1 MKSVPSYSTLIQH
14 IGNTMESDN
23 SMLKKP
29 FVFIGWGLLLLLSFI
44 AFDKVASLV
53 SKVIAVTAP
62 FLIGIIIASLVNVP
76 MKFIEKRIY
85 SKGSKRIRRVLSLI
99 TTILLFLIFIGAL
112 LLVVIP
118 QLSSAFSKVLV
129 KFPPLIEKWVDE
141 LSSISFNLPP
151 WLSFIDIDFSTIE
164 TNVVDTIKSWASIV
178 VNSSVSV
185 AQGVVQSLIT
195 LSLALV
201 FAIYMLVK
209 KEDLI
214 RNFKSLLR
222 AYLPASVYKTLSNA
236 GTIVNNTFSK
246 FISTTALEAL
256 ILGSMFLISMLIFS
270 LPYAF
275 LIASIVSVAAFIPIV
290 GAFIA
295 AAIGIILMLVHNPID
310 ALWFLILFL
319 ALQQIEGNIIYPR
332 VVGESLG
339 LPGLWVL
346 FAVLVG
352 GSLFGIIGIFLGVP
366 FVAIVYVLIREH
378 VKGILKDK
386 KVE

>member
-1 MKSVPSYSTLIQH
+1 
-14 IGNTMESDN
+14 MESDN

>member
-1 MKSVPSYSTLIQH
+1 
-14 IGNTMESDN
+14 MESN
-23 SMLKKP
+23 NGIFKKP
-29 FVFIGWGLLLLLSFI
+29 FVFIGWMVLLLLAFI
-44 AFDKVASLV
+44 AFDEVVMVL
-53 SKVIAVTAP
+53 SKLIKVTAP
-62 FLIGIIIASLVNVP
+62 FLVGIVIASLVNVP
-76 MKFIEKRIY
+76 MKIIEEKVYRRGN
-85 SKGSKRIRRVLSLI
+85 KKLRRVLSLI
-99 TTILLFLIFIGAL
+99 STIILVILLLAAL

-118 QLSSAFSKVLV
+118 QLSNAFTKVVV
-129 KFPPLIEKWVDE
+129 KLPPLIEGWIDE
-141 LSSISFNLPP
+141 ISTMTFNLPS

-164 TNVVDTIKSWASIV
+164 SNVINTIKSWASIV

-185 AQGVVQSLIT
+185 AQGVVQSVIT
-195 LSLALV
+195 ISLALV
-201 FAIYMLVK
+201 FAMYMLLK
-209 KEDLI
+209 KEHLMRQI
-214 RNFKSLLR
+214 KALLR
-222 AYLPASVYKTLSNA
+222 AYVPKAGYETLLNA
-236 GTIVNNTFSK
+236 GSIVNNTFSK

-256 ILGSMFLISMLIFS
+256 ILGAMFLVSMLIFR

-295 AAIGIILMLVHNPID
+295 AFIGIVLMLVNNPID

-378 VKGILKDK
+378 VRNILTNK
-386 KVE
+386 KMVE